1 MSVGPITQ
9 RSSGLDAVRERVD
22 RTLDTF
28 LLEVRGETEA
38 VAPDATLPID
48 EIRRMIAAG
57 GKRLRPT
64 VCYWGFRAAGGTD
77 GEAVVRVA
85 AALELLHTMALIHD
99 DLMDAAVE
107 RRGVLASALE
117 LTEQARRRGSSDPV
131 RTGTALAI
139 LAGDLAAVLADRL
152 FLSSGFTADRL
163 LPALDRYHRMRTDMA
178 AGQSLDVLGVG
189 EAADRSL
196 VASLKSGGYTVSGP
210 LAIGATLA
218 GAAADVLEALGAYGD
233 PLGIAF
239 QMRDDERDGD
249 GVALPQEVATLVERA
264 RRALDLAGI
273 DADARRALLALADAV
288 EMG

>member
-9 RSSGLDAVRERVD
+9 RSSGLEAVRERVD
-22 RTLDTF
+22 LTLATF
-28 LLEVRGETEA
+28 LLEVRAETEA

-77 GEAVVRVA
+77 GEPVVRVA

-107 RRGVLASALE
+107 RRGVPASALE

-163 LPALDRYHRMRTDMA
+163 VPALDRYHRMRTDMA

-189 EAADRSL
+189 DADRSL

-218 GAAADVLEALGAYGD
+218 GAAADVLEALRAYGD

-249 GVALPQEVATLVERA
+249 EVALPEEVATLVERA
-264 RRALDLAGI
+264 RRALDVAGI

-288 EMG
+288 ETG